1 MKYRVITSNSELK
14 DVCQMARHAA
24 YIALDTEFIRTRTY
38 YPQLG
43 LIQLY
48 DGHQVSLIDPLMISD
63 WSQFKALLIDK
74 KISKLLHASGEDLEV
89 FLHEYGLLPSP
100 FIDTQV
106 LAAFNGRTLSC
117 GFATLVAEYLQVE
130 LDKSETRTDWL
141 ARPLSEKQCEYAA
154 ADVFYL
160 LPLAEKLLKETAE
173 KGWLAAAIE
182 ECKII
187 CQRRQEVVES
197 QRAYVDMVGAC
208 KLMPRQLAVLQKLA
222 SWRLNFA
229 RQKDIAVNFVV
240 RGEHLISIAQAM
252 PDSLYELEQLGVA
265 RSEIRVHGK
274 TLLALVNEARQLDEE
289 CLPEAIIRL
298 TDHALY
304 KKAFKALKEV
314 ILAVSAESGLNPTLL
329 APRRQID
336 RLLSWHW
343 QQSTAMPELL
353 TGWRAALFGS
363 RLKACLAEFS

>member
-1 MKYRVITSNSELK
+1 MNYRVITSNSELK
-14 DVCQMARHAA
+14 DVCQMAKQAA

-48 DGHQVSLIDPLMISD
+48 DGHQLALIDPLMISD
-63 WSQFKALLIDK
+63 WSPFKTLLIDEK
-74 KISKLLHASGEDLEV
+74 VTKILHASGEDLEV

-106 LAAFNGRTLSC
+106 LAAFSGRTLSC
-117 GFATLVAEYLQVE
+117 GFATLVAEYLQLE

-141 ARPLSEKQCEYAA
+141 ARPLSEKQLEYAA

-160 LPLAEKLLKETAE
+160 LPLVEKLLKEVAE
-173 KGWLAAAIE
+173 KGWLAASIE
-182 ECKII
+182 ECKTI
-187 CQRRQEVVES
+187 CQRRREVVEPQS
-197 QRAYVDMVGAC
+197 AYVDMAC
-208 KLMPRQLAVLQKLA
+208 ACQLKPRQLAVLQKLA
-222 SWRLNFA
+222 GWRLNLA

-240 RGEHLISIAQAM
+240 REEHLISIAQAM
-252 PDSLYELEQLGVA
+252 PDSLYQLEQLGLS
-265 RSEIRVHGK
+265 RSEIRVHGNR
-274 TLLALVNEARQLDEE
+274 LLALVNEAQQMDEE
-289 CLPEAIIRL
+289 CLPEPIIRL

-304 KKAFKALKEV
+304 KKAFKALREV
-314 ILAVSAESGLNPTLL
+314 VQMVALESGLSPELL
-329 APRRQID
+329 APRRQIN

-343 QQSTAMPELL
+343 QQSTVRPELL
-353 TGWRAALFGS
+353 TGWRGELFGT